1 MTATLPGPCSAGKQT
16 TGWIFLGCDQQQG
29 KARGSARSRSHQ
41 AVGNEDTLTSTL
53 TAGHSS
59 SGTRLRHS
67 TMLPGPITARFGCF
81 GPCLQHGDTEGLH
94 STAHGLG
101 DVPGTC
107 VHHKGLASLVQQGL
121 EEQGLRFPPCR
132 HPAGFRVSFGVTAR
146 SQTPPAAAWGA
157 ESRNPARGV
166 PPGLSSLQH
175 HPKHNTT
182 NATRR
187 MRRGK
192 STSEMQ
198 PSHTGHPGDIGGGPT
213 PAAQPPGVRMA
224 GARSGVPAL
233 YLGPPSGASR
243 CGAAWPGRSW
253 AAAAAVLQG
262 RGGGGQGLSCRGGH
276 PLRSPCPQPTGARL
290 E

>member
-1 MTATLPGPCSAGKQT
+1 MTATLLGPCSAGKQT
-16 TGWIFLGCDQQQG
+16 TGWVFFGCDQQQG
-29 KARGSARSRSHQ
+29 KARGSARSRSHR

-107 VHHKGLASLVQQGL
+107 VHHKGTASLVQQGL

-146 SQTPPAAAWGA
+146 SQTPPAAARGA
-157 ESRNPARGV
+157 ESRNPAGGV

-175 HPKHNTT
+175 HPQTQQHQRHEEDAQGQIHVR
-182 NATRR
+182 NAAVTHGTPWGYR
-187 MRRGK
+187 
-192 STSEMQ
+192 
-198 PSHTGHPGDIGGGPT
+198 GGPT
-213 PAAQPPGVRMA
+213 PAEQPPGVWMA

-276 PLRSPCPQPTGARL
+276 PLRSPCPHPTGARL